1 MIEVDNLYVFCIS
14 LQSREDKRHT
24 ILNNY
29 PLFNIIFFDAI
40 DTRDEK
46 WKNYK
51 HIMNERSSEM
61 LSYNVYRGFRNFHHE
76 LTPGAVGCFLSH
88 LNLCQYIVNNQLK
101 YNLVLEDD
109 SQPLIPDF
117 KDFLKMIF
125 KDVPEDADIVLFH
138 YIIPYSRKKNKVNK
152 NIFSLQ
158 QNQFQ
163 FWCLDTYLLT
173 LNGAKKILKNFD
185 KIEMQ
190 YDSFLSKLYRQGK
203 INIYFSTH
211 QFVKQVNKSSDIQT
225 LGKVLY
231 PTDFNF

>member
-24 ILNNY
+24 TLNNY

-51 HIMNERSSEM
+51 HIINERSSEM
-61 LSYNVYRGFRNFHHE
+61 LSYNICRGFRNFHHE
-76 LTPGAVGCFLSH
+76 LTAGAVGCFLSH
-88 LNLCQYIVNNQLK
+88 VSLCQYIVNNQLK

-109 SQPLIPDF
+109 SKPLIPDF

-138 YIIPYSRKKNKVNK
+138 YIIPYSRGKKMLNK

-158 QNQFQ
+158 RNQFQ
-163 FWCLDTYLLT
+163 FWCTDTYLLT
-173 LNGAKKILKNFD
+173 LNGAKKILKNFN
-185 KIEMQ
+185 KIEIQ

-211 QFVKQVNKSSDIQT
+211 HSVTQDNKSSDIQT

-231 PTDFNF
+231 PTEFNF